1 MRERLSSGVSGV
13 LPTRGNDSAVCEHT
27 VLRDW
32 TMPEAVMSLR
42 PRKARGRSTALPELG
57 NCDPFPYC
65 TGDLGGF
72 RSEKT
77 LRLGLNVL
85 LNTFFTFY
93 FYKKGKN

>member
-1 MRERLSSGVSGV
+1 MREGFGSGISSALPSSGNDIGV
-13 LPTRGNDSAVCEHT
+13 CGYTSPW
-27 VLRDW
+27 DW